1 MNLSTQIEVNRTMG
15 FPDSVVF
22 ASRMNPNR
30 KGRGSNAKRRARRI
44 VDGMVASMRFGPQFD
59 RLNRFAN

>member
-1 MNLSTQIEVNRTMG
+1 MNLSTEIKVNRIMG
-15 FPDSVVF
+15 LQDWVVF
-22 ASRMNPNR
+22 HSRMSTATT
-30 KGRGSNAKRRARRI
+30 GRGSKAKRRARRI